1 MIIPGS
7 YRVTTTMRSG
17 VHSRNLLCTETRRSP
32 CCWAMTSVQGTS
44 SRCTKARRGPSGVAR
59 CSSTS
64 PERRRSRWNVF
75 SFPWEHGGLVELE
88 GRVAVVTGAGSGI
101 GRATALAFA
110 RAGTAVVAAD
120 IDEPAAVETVGL
132 VHDTG
137 GQATSVR
144 TDVTE
149 PRSLEAMFAAA
160 EADHGGVDIVFN
172 NAGLVSGEPL
182 WPDIT
187 PETLLRVM
195 GVNLGGV
202 VVGTRL
208 AVPVL
213 RRRGGGAIVNTAS
226 MAALFPL
233 TADPIYS
240 ATKAGVAM
248 FTRAC
253 APLAEEGI
261 RVNAVLPSLID
272 TALLSKSGDGDRWA
286 DWAYAARDT
295 LGILPPSAVAEVVLD
310 LCRDD
315 TAVAREQIVGEL

>member
-1 MIIPGS
+1 MD
-7 YRVTTTMRSG
+7 
-17 VHSRNLLCTETRRSP
+17 LD
-32 CCWAMTSVQGTS
+32 
-44 SRCTKARRGPSGVAR
+44 
-59 CSSTS
+59 
-64 PERRRSRWNVF
+64 
-75 SFPWEHGGLVELE
+75 

-110 RAGTAVVAAD
+110 AAGTTVVVAD
-120 IDEPAAVETVGL
+120 VDAAGGAETAGL
-132 VHDTG
+132 IHDAG
-137 GQATSVR
+137 GAGSFVR
-144 TDVTE
+144 TDVAE
-149 PRSLEAMFAAA
+149 ARSLEALLATA
-160 EADHGGVDIVFN
+160 ETEHGGVDIVHN
-172 NAGLVSGEPL
+172 NAGLVSGEPV

-195 GVNLGGV
+195 NVNLGGV

-213 RRRGGGAIVNTAS
+213 RRRGGGVIVNTAS

-233 TADPIYS
+233 TPDPVYS

-261 RVNAVLPSLID
+261 RVNAVLPGLVD
-272 TALLSKSGDGDRWA
+272 TPLLPKSGDGTRWA
-286 DWAYAARDT
+286 EWAVTAHEVMGLIDPAT
-295 LGILPPSAVAEVVLD
+295 VAEAVLD

-315 TAVAREQIVGEL
+315 TAVAEERIVGTLPGS